1 MENQQKQPK
10 KLPKLTKQEDKF
22 TDKVIETGNLTQAVK
37 ESFGIEDPNYAG
49 VKGHRLLRKDKI
61 MNAIEVKRESLKTA
75 LESQGVTPTK
85 IAEKINTLLDA
96 TTGDKPDINAIDKGL
111 KHATNIYGVE
121 EEQDKPKEN
130 VYNFFFEPK
139 FQQNIKNYDQN
150 LKEQIL
156 NKDVEEN
163 QNSI

>member
-1 MENQQKQPK
+1 MESQPTQQK
-10 KLPKLTKQEDKF
+10 KLPKLTKKRKGFVKDFIETENATEAVVRNYDVKNRVVAKTVGSELLTF
-22 TDKVIETGNLTQAVK
+22 PNVIE
-37 ESFGIEDPNYAG
+37 
-49 VKGHRLLRKDKI
+49 
-61 MNAIEVKRESLKTA
+61 AIEVKRKSLKEA
-75 LESQGVTPTK
+75 LIDKGITEDYLASKVNILLNGVN
-85 IAEKINTLLDA
+85 EKGVADYT
-96 TTGDKPDINAIDKGL
+96 AIDKGL
-111 KHATNIYGVE
+111 KHATSIYGVE
-121 EEQDKPKEN
+121 SLEIPKEN